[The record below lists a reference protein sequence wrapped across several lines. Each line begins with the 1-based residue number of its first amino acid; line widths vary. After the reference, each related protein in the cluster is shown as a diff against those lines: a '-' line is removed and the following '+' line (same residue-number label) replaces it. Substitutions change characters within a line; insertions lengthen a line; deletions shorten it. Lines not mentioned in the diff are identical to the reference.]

1 MLEKIMQRLEK
12 IQSIRKISFQNDQL
26 REESLPA
33 GEILSSVQKLVN
45 QNNIINI
52 DEDDLGCL
60 IRMNEI
66 KAWIFE
72 FEQPEFD
79 ERFLPAF
86 ERFSDLDC
94 VIVNVEHYPEFSLES
109 YTQIMDGIETIC
121 HKDATIIIGS
131 MIVDDERLRLLIL
144 GGKE

>member
-1 MLEKIMQRLEK
+1 MLEQVMQRLEQS
-12 IQSIRKISFQNDQL
+12 QSIRKISFQNDQL
-26 REESLPA
+26 REESLSV
-33 GEILSSVQKLVN
+33 GEILSCVQKLAS
-45 QNNIINI
+45 QNGMINI
-52 DEDDLGCL
+52 DEEDLGCL
-60 IRMNEI
+60 IKMNEI

-72 FEQPEFD
+72 FEHPEFD

-86 ERFSDLDC
+86 ERLSDLDC
-94 VIVNVEHYPEFSLES
+94 VIVNVEHYPEFSWKS